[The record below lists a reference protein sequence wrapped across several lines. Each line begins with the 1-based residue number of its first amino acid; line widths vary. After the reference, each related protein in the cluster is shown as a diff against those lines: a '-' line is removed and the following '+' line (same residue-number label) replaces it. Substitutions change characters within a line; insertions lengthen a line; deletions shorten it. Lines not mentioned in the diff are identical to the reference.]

1 VQIATLMEERDA
13 LRSAA
18 SDCSR
23 LQTDVADLQA
33 KLEDTQHKLEEHASV
48 VGVIV
53 RVRPFLP
60 CMF

>member
-1 VQIATLMEERDA
+1 MEERDA